1 MSDTL
6 QTFVDRVATDGRAAL
21 LSQIRRGIEKES
33 LRITTDGTL
42 SQRRH
47 PGSLGSPLTHPYIT
61 TDYSEA
67 LLEFVTPVY
76 EDIDE
81 ALDFLTRIHRHVY
94 RNIGEEK
101 LWVTSM
107 PCILHGEESI
117 PIARYGNSNVGL
129 MKYVYRQGL
138 SARYGR
144 MMQTIAGIHYNF
156 SLPNQFWELTF
167 ADPSQQ
173 SGNFQDQKSAAYFAG
188 IRNFHR
194 SCWLLL
200 YLFGASPAVC
210 RSFLQG
216 REHRLL
222 ELSAS
227 TYFGPA
233 ATSIRMSDVGYSN
246 AAQSHINVSHDNL
259 DDYIRTLIHA
269 TNTSFS
275 EYERIGIKDDMGRY
289 LQLNTNLLQIENEY
303 YAVIRPKRVAQS
315 GEKPSHALRQRG
327 VEYLEVRCI
336 DLDPFH
342 AVGINAE
349 QVRFLDMFLLFCLF
363 DDSPPATKAE
373 AEIIADNQQATV
385 FSGRDPNTQLIQG
398 TKAIGLQCWGK
409 IICERMQPIAEL
421 LDGLHHNRDYTN
433 ALGAQLAK
441 LDEPELTPSARIVTE
456 LKNCNE
462 SFYEFAMRK
471 SSEHEQHFKDLTH
484 NSGTDREFVEWAETS
499 LDNQKRI
506 EAADDIDFDEFL
518 NRYFTQ
524 Q

>member
-1 MSDTL
+1 VGGTL
-6 QTFVDRVATDGRAAL
+6 QTFVDRVVTDGRAEL
-21 LSQIRRGIEKES
+21 LSQIQRGIEKES
-33 LRITTDGTL
+33 LRIASDGTL
-42 SQRRH
+42 SQRPH

-76 EDIDE
+76 TDIH
-81 ALDFLTRIHRHVY
+81 ATLDFLTRIHRHVY
-94 RNIGEEK
+94 RNIDEEK
-101 LWVTSM
+101 LWVNSM

-117 PIARYGNSNVGL
+117 PIARYGHSNIGL
-129 MKYVYRQGL
+129 MKYAYRQGL

-156 SLPNQFWELTF
+156 SLPNKFWELTF
-167 ADPSQQ
+167 AGPSELG
-173 SGNFQDQKSAAYFAG
+173 GNLRDRKSAAYFAG

-194 SCWLLL
+194 YCWLLI

-216 REHRLL
+216 RPHNLQ

-233 ATSIRMSDVGYSN
+233 ATSIRMSDLGYSN
-246 AAQSHINVSHDNL
+246 AAQAHINVSHDNL
-259 DDYIRTLIHA
+259 DDYIKTLIHA
-269 TNTSFS
+269 TDTSFS
-275 EYERIGIKDDMGRY
+275 EYERIGIKDDMGGY

-303 YAVIRPKRVAQS
+303 YAVVRPKRVARS
-315 GEKPSHALRQRG
+315 GEKPSHALRERG

-336 DLDPFH
+336 DLDPFQ

-349 QVRFLDMFLLFCLF
+349 QVRFLDLFLLFCLF

-373 AEIIADNQQATV
+373 AEIIAGNQQAVV
-385 FSGRDPNTQLIQG
+385 FSGRDSHTQLIRG
-398 TKAIGLQCWGK
+398 AKSIGLRHWGK
-409 IICERMQPIAEL
+409 INCERMRPIAEL
-421 LDGLHHNRDYTN
+421 LDSLHHSRDYTN
-433 ALGAQLAK
+433 TLAVQLAK

-456 LKNCNE
+456 LKDNNE

-471 SSEHEQHFKDLTH
+471 STEHEQHFKDLTH
-484 NSGTDREFVEWAETS
+484 NSTVDRQFVEWAQTS
-499 LDNQKRI
+499 LDDQKQI
-506 EAADDIDFDEFL
+506 EASDDMDFDEFL

>member
-1 MSDTL
+1 VGDPL
-6 QTFVDRVATDGRAAL
+6 RTFVDHAITDGRAPL
-21 LSQIRRGIEKES
+21 LSRIQRGIEKES
-33 LRITTDGTL
+33 LRIATDGTL
-42 SQRRH
+42 SQHRH
-47 PGSLGSPLTHPYIT
+47 PASLGSPLTHPYIT

-81 ALDFLTRIHRHVY
+81 TLDFLTRIHRHVY
-94 RNIGEEK
+94 HSIGEEK
-101 LWVTSM
+101 LWVNSM
-107 PCILHGEESI
+107 PCILHGEQSI
-117 PIARYGNSNVGL
+117 PIAQYGKSNVGL

-167 ADPSQQ
+167 ADPPDRG
-173 SGNFQDQKSAAYFAG
+173 GNLQDQKSAAYFAG
-188 IRNFHR
+188 VRNFHR
-194 SCWLLL
+194 YCWLLI

-210 RSFLQG
+210 RTFLQG
-216 REHRLL
+216 REHNLQ
-222 ELSAS
+222 ELSDS
-227 TYFGPA
+227 TYFSPA
-233 ATSIRMSDVGYSN
+233 ATSIRMSDLGYSN
-246 AAQSHINVSHDNL
+246 AAQAHINVSHDNL
-259 DDYIRTLIHA
+259 DDYIKTLIHA
-269 TNTSFS
+269 TDTSFS
-275 EYERIGIKDDMGRY
+275 EYERVGIKDDMGRY

-315 GEKPSHALRQRG
+315 GEKPSHALRECG

-336 DLDPFH
+336 DLDPFN
-342 AVGINAE
+342 AVGINAV
-349 QVRFLDMFLLFCLF
+349 QVRFLDIFLLFCLF

-373 AEIIADNQQATV
+373 AEIIADNQQAAV
-385 FSGRDPNTQLIQG
+385 FYGRDSNTQLIRG
-398 TKAIGLQCWGK
+398 TKPIGLQHWGK

-421 LDGLHHNRDYTN
+421 LDRLHHSSDYTN
-433 ALGAQLAK
+433 ALDEQSAK

-456 LKNCNE
+456 LKNSNE

-471 SSEHEQHFKDLTH
+471 STEHEQHFKDLKH
-484 NSGTDREFVEWAETS
+484 NSAADQQFVKWAQMS
-499 LDNQKRI
+499 LDDQKRI
-506 EAADDIDFDEFL
+506 EAADDMDFDEFL